1 MFHLNQS
8 VTWLGYPATI
18 VGKTYGGDRVYAIK
32 LDDGSRYAEIPE
44 RQLESADNVVA
55 LEGLRRQPKLQASKA
70 S

>member
-32 LDDGSRYAEIPE
+32 LDDGSGYAEIPE
-44 RQLESADNVVA
+44 RQLEPADNVVA
-55 LEGLRRQPKLQASKA
+55 LEDLRRRPKLQGTKA